1 MTSQTSQLD
10 SQVVAA
16 RHKKIVRNTKIRN
29 FLTQG
34 GAYTWLI
41 LLSLTTV
48 LPFVWMVSTSLK
60 PRPEIFY
67 FRFFPLEPTIKN
79 YIDVLTRWQYGK
91 WFFNSTIVTV
101 LTTFS
106 TLLFCSLCGYA
117 LAKFRFKGR
126 SFFFILILATIMVPN
141 EMLLIPWFVGAHNLG
156 VVDTMTGVVFPG
168 LISAFGVFVMRQ
180 AFLNIPNEL
189 LDAARVDGMSELA
202 IFFTIA
208 LPLTS
213 SALAALGILTALGT
227 WNDYFW
233 PLIILQSVDRFTLQ
247 RGMMHAAATD
257 AGRETSVAWD
267 IVMTSTTIAA
277 LPMLVLIVFLQ
288 KYFVKGIALSGMKQ

>member
-1 MTSQTSQLD
+1 MTVQAEIQPVSKSHEKL
-10 SQVVAA
+10 SR
-16 RHKKIVRNTKIRN
+16 RHRLNR
-29 FLTQG
+29 LLSQG

-67 FRFFPLEPTIKN
+67 FRFFPLQPTLAH
-79 YIDVLTRWQYGK
+79 YTDVLTRWPFGL
-91 WFFNSTIVTV
+91 WAINSALVTIMISV
-101 LTTFS
+101 S

-117 LAKFRFKGR
+117 LAKFKFWGR
-126 SFFFILILATIMVPN
+126 SLFFVLILATIMVPS
-141 EMLLIPWFVGAHNLG
+141 EMLLIPWYVGAYNLG
-156 VVDTMTGVVFPG
+156 INNSMSGVVFPG
-168 LISAFGVFVMRQ
+168 LIGAFGVFVMRQ
-180 AFLNIPNEL
+180 AFMSIPNEM

-202 IFFTIA
+202 IFFKIA

-213 SALAALGILTALGT
+213 SALAALGVLTALGA

-233 PLIILQSVDRFTLQ
+233 PLIVLQSPDRFTLQ
-247 RGMMHAAATD
+247 LGMMHAAATD

-267 IVMTSTTIAA
+267 VVMTSTSIAA
-277 LPMLVLIVFLQ
+277 LPMLLLVVALQ
-288 KYFVKGIALSGMKQ
+288 KYFVKGIAMSGLKG